1 MCYGAGM
8 IAPPSHCATAAL
20 PSSSD
25 LVEDV
30 LERWPSTIP
39 VFLKHRMACPGCPM
53 ARFQTIAE
61 VADDYGLDTGALL
74 DEFAQAIAAEG

>member
-1 MCYGAGM
+1 MS
-8 IAPPSHCATAAL
+8 APPSQPATAAL

-30 LERWPSTIP
+30 LERWPPTIA
-39 VFLKHRMACPGCPM
+39 VFLAHRMACPGCPM
-53 ARFQTIAE
+53 ARFQTVAE

-74 DEFAQAIAAEG
+74 AEFAQAIAAAG

>member
-1 MCYGAGM
+1 M
-8 IAPPSHCATAAL
+8 IAPPSHSTTTAL

-30 LERWPSTIP
+30 LERWPPTLS

-61 VADDYGLDTGALL
+61 VADDYGLDTEALL
-74 DEFAQAIAAEG
+74 DEFVQAIAAEG

>member
-1 MCYGAGM
+1 M
-8 IAPPSHCATAAL
+8 IATPSPTATAAL

-30 LERWPSTIP
+30 LERWPSTLS

-53 ARFQTIAE
+53 ARFQTVAE
-61 VADDYGLDTGALL
+61 VADDYGLDSDALL
-74 DEFAQAIAAEG
+74 ADFARAIAAEG